1 MSFSLMV
8 VAVLSVMMGVS
19 VAVVDAEVL
28 AILQKV
34 GESQVGEVLVR
45 DLFGSDTIKD
55 IALLFVVFET
65 HTLYSSVHYNLYKF
79 WIITVEYVQTMKSC
93 NVELL

>member
-45 DLFGSDTIKD
+45 DLFGFDTI
-55 IALLFVVFET
+55 
-65 HTLYSSVHYNLYKF
+65 
-79 WIITVEYVQTMKSC
+79 
-93 NVELL
+93 